1 MNEKPFEQRR
11 KSSTTLVVTFIKTDR
26 STGKDEEK
34 NCEGKRGSTRIVA
47 ILMVTLGSLMALAF
61 ILIGLGKAVEHQ
73 QNHLSVDGHNK
84 TATKLVIVSD
94 ASILSKLLLN
104 EMTMT
109 ISSTSI

>member
-11 KSSTTLVVTFIKTDR
+11 KSSTTLVVPSIKTDR

-34 NCEGKRGSTRIVA
+34 NCEGKRGSARIVA
-47 ILMVTLGSLMALAF
+47 ILMVTLGSLLALAF

-73 QNHLSVDGHNK
+73 QNHPSVDDHHP
-84 TATKLVIVSD
+84 TKLIIVSN
-94 ASILSKLLLN
+94 ASILSKLLLK

-109 ISSTSI
+109 ISSTAI